1 MSACKIKC
9 ANSFVQLLTVF
20 VFCGALV
27 LCTGSEYDNKETL
40 TSEEIVQRIDTYIKA
55 GLACHNN
62 PGLAVSVVR
71 NGEVF
76 LAKGYGYKTTER
88 TEPVTNTTVFGMAS
102 LSKAFA
108 ATLILKLIEESKGR

>member
-1 MSACKIKC
+1 MSTCKIKC
-9 ANSFVQLLTVF
+9 ANSFVQLLTAF

-27 LCTGSEYDNKETL
+27 LCTGSEYDKETL
-40 TSEEIVQRIDTYIKA
+40 TSEEIVQRIDTFIKA